1 MVKNILLGFFLSG
14 LFAGC
19 ATYKQNIMF
28 VPGENFVPDPIKT
41 EALKAEHNYIIQRN
55 DLLTLEIY
63 TNNGER
69 LIDPNPELSQ
79 TQTTGNE
86 KRILHYLVDSNGVS
100 RFPMV
105 GELKV
110 EGLTLRQAE
119 LVLQKEYE
127 RFFKSPYIT
136 LGFENKRIIV
146 LGAPGGMVIPLVD
159 ENITLAE
166 VLALAKGISSD
177 GKAHNIRVLRDKQ
190 VFFADFST
198 IEGFHK
204 ANMIIEPG
212 DIVYIE
218 PLRKP
223 FVEGFRD
230 YSILITFILTIT
242 SFLTIFTR

>member
-1 MVKNILLGFFLSG
+1 MVKHILWGFFISG
-14 LFAGC
+14 LLAGC
-19 ATYKQNIMF
+19 ATYKQNLMF
-28 VPGENFVPDPIKT
+28 VPGENFIPDPIKA
-41 EALKAEHNYIIQRN
+41 EALKAEHNYVIQRN

-79 TQTTGNE
+79 SQTTGNE
-86 KRILHYLVDSNGVS
+86 KRILQYLVDNNGVS

-127 RFFKSPYIT
+127 RFFKSPYVT
-136 LGFENKRIIV
+136 LGFDNKRIIV
-146 LGAPGGMVIPLVD
+146 LGAPGGMVIPLKD

-166 VLALAKGISSD
+166 VLALAKGINSD
-177 GKAHNIRVLRDKQ
+177 GKAHNIRVLRDQQ
-190 VFFADFST
+190 VFLADFST

-204 ANMIIEPG
+204 ANMIIQPG

-218 PLRKP
+218 PLRRP
-223 FVEGFRD
+223 LAEGFRE
-230 YSILITFILTIT
+230 YSIFITLILTIT
-242 SFLTIFTR
+242 SFITLFTR